1 MSIPR
6 KKIQRESIL
15 VPHHMHLFPISTVLV
30 YIGNELLY
38 VLEHVDEW
46 TCSLRR
52 DIESCREGIKQREE
66 SLSEE
71 ERDLLEREYQEN
83 VDWANCIQCLEED
96 GQDILEQIGRLI
108 ELIGERQS
116 RHYNHCRVCN
126 RSASAPDTPDKPT
139 QVSTLIH

>member
-52 DIESCREGIKQREE
+52 DVERCQEGLKQREE

-71 ERDLLEREYQEN
+71 QRDLLEREYQ
-83 VDWANCIQCLEED
+83 VRRGISGKCRL
-96 GQDILEQIGRLI
+96 GQMHTVPGR
-108 ELIGERQS
+108 GW
-116 RHYNHCRVCN
+116 
-126 RSASAPDTPDKPT
+126 
-139 QVSTLIH
+139 